1 LLRICALILCA
12 LAALTLDSTPMPR
25 TQAPWHAVE
34 SFSLITI
41 QIDRSQ
47 RVVLPEVSG
56 ALLP

>member
-1 LLRICALILCA
+1 
-12 LAALTLDSTPMPR
+12 MPR
-25 TQAPWHAVE
+25 TQSPSHAVE

-47 RVVLPEVSG
+47 RVALPEVPG